1 MNAFTIIGWACGL
14 VTLLVSTGIQ
24 AQEAIP
30 NTVSQLRVGG
40 SAPGVCRIA
49 SPTTLSSDNAV
60 FDTRSVNSGQV
71 TITQLANPVNG
82 IARASQI
89 SLSFAAVCNVAHSM
103 TIRSLSGGVT
113 RAEGPVAGAFSDRI
127 DYDVE
132 ARWAGASVS
141 RRYTGASGVLV
152 IPVADGAAGT
162 LELSLQTIG
171 GGSPLASGRYFE
183 EVIVELAAAS

>member
-1 MNAFTIIGWACGL
+1 MNVVTITGWAFGL
-14 VTLLVSTGIQ
+14 LALLVSTGIQ
-24 AQEAIP
+24 AQEVRP
-30 NTVSQLRVGG
+30 NAGSQLRVGG

-49 SPTTLSSDNAV
+49 SPTTLSSENAV

-71 TITQLANPVNG
+71 TITQLANPING

-89 SLSFAAVCNVAHSM
+89 SLSFAAVCNVAHAM
-103 TIRSLSGGVT
+103 TIRSISGGVT

-127 DYDVE
+127 DYSVE

-141 RRYTGASGVLV
+141 RRYSGAAGALV
-152 IPVADGAAGT
+152 VPVADGAAGT
-162 LELSLQTIG
+162 LELTLQTIG
-171 GGSPLASGRYFE
+171 GGAPLASGRYFE